1 MVPARAARRSRRA
14 GGQALVEFAIV
25 IPIFLVVLFGMIDAG
40 RYVYMRSVLS
50 QAAREGARVAA
61 VEASWLTSTA
71 ANCNTVGGPV
81 CPANASALTDDV
93 TAAANRMVTPFG
105 NVSALYISCNA
116 LGSAPTDPQWGSPGH
131 PTATPC
137 TTSTGITGNV
147 VSVRVELTY
156 NPITPVGTLIPLM
169 LGAGS
174 SGSFS
179 GPITASGSAT
189 MVIN

>member
-116 LGSAPTDPQWGSPGH
+116 LGSAPTDP
-131 PTATPC
+131 PC